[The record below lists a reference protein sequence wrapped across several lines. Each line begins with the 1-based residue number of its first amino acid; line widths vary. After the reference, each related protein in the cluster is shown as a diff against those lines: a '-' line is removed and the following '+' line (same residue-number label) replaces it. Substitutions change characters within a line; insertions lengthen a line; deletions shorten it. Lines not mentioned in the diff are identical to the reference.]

1 MIGVKF
7 DQHSQYSQ
15 TSFAKQG
22 IYDTK
27 YLITADN
34 KAPFDPHFYIQKLT
48 SRENKSTLNS
58 LKERENQIVGK

>member
-1 MIGVKF
+1 MIGVEF

-34 KAPFDPHFYIQKLT
+34 KAPFDPHFYTQ
-48 SRENKSTLNS
+48 N
-58 LKERENQIVGK
+58 